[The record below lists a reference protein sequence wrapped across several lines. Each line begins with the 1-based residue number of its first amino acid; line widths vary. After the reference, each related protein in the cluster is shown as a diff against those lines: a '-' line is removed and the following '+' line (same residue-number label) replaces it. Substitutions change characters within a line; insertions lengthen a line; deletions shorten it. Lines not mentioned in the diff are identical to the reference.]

1 MSISANSKNGLVY
14 SERPSNHLVLDVVV
28 VDVDAVEGS
37 CVLGKISW
45 DFGCRRT

>member
-1 MSISANSKNGLVY
+1 MRTAKMVWFTQRGPQTPDHSV
-14 SERPSNHLVLDVVV
+14 PDVVV